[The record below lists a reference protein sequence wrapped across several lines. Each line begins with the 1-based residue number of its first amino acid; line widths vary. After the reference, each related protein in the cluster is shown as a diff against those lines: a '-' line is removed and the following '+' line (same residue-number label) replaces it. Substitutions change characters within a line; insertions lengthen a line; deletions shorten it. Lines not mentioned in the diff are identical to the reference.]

1 MAAEGELLVPVDC
14 GKGLQLK
21 LFTSGSEG
29 GTNMYSSERVLV
41 VQWHRPTPGP
51 FGSWDLVWRWTIL

>member
-21 LFTSGSEG
+21 LFPLGAEG
-29 GTNMYSSERVLV
+29 RKNTYSSERVLV
-41 VQWHRPTPGP
+41 VQWHRPIPGP
-51 FGSWDLVWRWTIL
+51 FWSWDLV